1 MAEIVWSPQ
10 SLRDLDSIAE
20 YIARDSP
27 YYAKIFVERI
37 TRQTEY
43 LRQFALMGRRVPES
57 SNPTHRELIYKKYRI
72 IYQAGEEKVNIL
84 TVFHT
89 ARLLDADTLFP
100 PQ

>member
-1 MAEIVWSPQ
+1 MANIVWSPQ

-37 TRQTEY
+37 THQTLY
-43 LRQFALMGRRVPES
+43 LKQFPFMGRPVPES
-57 SNPTHRELIYKKYRI
+57 SNSTHRELIYKKYRI
-72 IYQAGEEKVNIL
+72 IYQASEERVNIL

-89 ARLLDADTLFP
+89 ARLLDTDTLSP
-100 PQ
+100 G